1 MKKSEQTVWLEKARL
16 HLPEVVGFIESL
28 VRIPSVNGRDPE
40 SAVAQR
46 IFQEAERLGL
56 HAALTALE
64 PTRPNVIVD
73 WGTGKE
79 GFVLVGHMDTV
90 SEGDPASWKNAPF
103 EAKTS
108 DGIMYG
114 RGTADNKAGIAC
126 GLYTIAILRE
136 LNLFDPARV
145 RLMLAGVADEES
157 GASSKMG
164 MRYLLDKGLL
174 QPARGAIYTYASDI
188 VCIGHRGLLRF
199 RLHAAGKAIHSGSL
213 EWSQGR
219 EGVNAV
225 TGLAE
230 LLLKLETLR
239 FSTGKHPAFKGLNCR
254 LTPGTVFNG
263 GQFESMVPAA
273 AEALV
278 DVRLMPG
285 QPAEEVIEA
294 VQKEILKVERNR
306 PGLKITF
313 EIKNNLPAAAIPE
326 THPLAL
332 SAQKWTRK
340 ITGKKWPI
348 AGAGPANEGYMLIQ
362 AGIPTLCGFGPT
374 GGNAH
379 APDEW
384 INVESLVST
393 MAMYIG
399 IITDI
404 LN

>member
-1 MKKSEQTVWLEKARL
+1 MKKSEPTIWMQKAR
-16 HLPEVVGFIESL
+16 HRLPEVISFLESL
-28 VRIPSVNGRDPE
+28 VKIPSVNGRDSE
-40 SAVAQR
+40 SGIALR
-46 IFQEAERLGL
+46 IKQEAERLGL
-56 HAALTALE
+56 HAGLTALN
-64 PTRPNVIVD
+64 PDRPNVIVD
-73 WGTGKE
+73 YGSGKE

-90 SEGDPASWKNAPF
+90 SEGDHSSWKYSPF
-103 EAKTS
+103 ESRTA
-108 DGIMYG
+108 DGNMYG

-126 GLYTIAILRE
+126 GLYTIAILRD
-136 LNLFDPARV
+136 LNIFDPARV

-199 RLHAAGKAIHSGSL
+199 ILHAAGKAVHSGSL

-230 LLLKLETLR
+230 LLLKLEALR
-239 FSTGKHPAFKGLNCR
+239 FQTQKHKAFKGLSCK
-254 LTPGTVFNG
+254 LTPGTVFHG
-263 GQFESMVPAA
+263 GEFESMVPAKA
-273 AEALV
+273 DALV

-285 QPAEEVIEA
+285 QSADEVIEA
-294 VQKEILKVERNR
+294 VQREILKVEKNR
-306 PGLKITF
+306 PGLKIGI
-313 EIKNNLPAAAIPE
+313 EIKNNLPAAAIPD
-326 THPLAL
+326 THPLAI
-332 SAQKWTRK
+332 SAQKWTKK

-362 AGIPTLCGFGPT
+362 AGIPTLCGFGPA

-384 INVESLVST
+384 INIESLVST
-393 MAMYIG
+393 ITMFMG
-399 IITDI
+399 IITDTLI
-404 LN
+404 